1 MRPQN
6 FHRFL
11 RDGYGPG
18 NKSFPWL
25 GARVSCRAYFIIPF
39 LFGLIALIAASS
51 LAAEIR
57 ADDSGQTEG
66 SAAGTS
72 ENKPDFH
79 RFYVFQALVRSSG
92 FSHPQMP
99 TKGSW
104 SNSNRPV
111 GGCRIERKE
120 FFSNACATQM
130 AYYAF
135 VPQESKE
142 AEPYPVLYLLHGAFD
157 NYTAWRDHAENI
169 ICELVSEYRIIIV
182 TPEGRSFGWYAN
194 SRFAKNNQIEN
205 CFLHELIPDV
215 EKNFPTNGLRSIAGL
230 SMGGHGA
237 FVLCLRNPGVF
248 SSVSSMSGI
257 LDITRHK
264 NQWHLAEVFGPCEGG
279 CVADWERH
287 SALKLIERSADYIR
301 SLPML
306 ITVSTGDQCS
316 IDDNRLVHR
325 QLEKMNVKHL
335 YYESPGGHDWAY
347 WISQLPL
354 HVSFHA
360 CWLKSIRP
368 PCVRPDVSGR
378 RAPTRVKHGLWRT
391 PEPVPGQTQEC
402 KYSFEAIDFEAK

>member
-1 MRPQN
+1 M
-6 FHRFL
+6 
-11 RDGYGPG
+11 
-18 NKSFPWL
+18 S
-25 GARVSCRAYFIIPF
+25 
-39 LFGLIALIAASS
+39 
-51 LAAEIR
+51 
-57 ADDSGQTEG
+57 
-66 SAAGTS
+66 
-72 ENKPDFH
+72 
-79 RFYVFQALVRSSG
+79 
-92 FSHPQMP
+92 
-99 TKGSW
+99 
-104 SNSNRPV
+104 
-111 GGCRIERKE
+111 
-120 FFSNACATQM
+120 
-130 AYYAF
+130 YYAF
-135 VPQESKE
+135 VPQEPKG

-194 SRFAKNNQIEN
+194 SPFAKNNQIEN

-215 EKNFPTNGLRSIAGL
+215 EKRFHTNGLRSIAGL

-237 FVLCLRNPGVF
+237 FVLCLRNPKIF
-248 SSVSSMSGI
+248 LSVSSMSGI

-287 SALKLIERSADYIR
+287 SALKLIERSADYIH

-306 ITVSTGDQCS
+306 ITVSKDDQLS

-325 QLEKMNVKHL
+325 QLEKMNVEHL

-347 WISQLPL
+347 WTSQLPL

-368 PCVRPDVSGR
+368 PADCPPSLKD
-378 RAPTRVKHGLWRT
+378 PN
-391 PEPVPGQTQEC
+391 
-402 KYSFEAIDFEAK
+402 